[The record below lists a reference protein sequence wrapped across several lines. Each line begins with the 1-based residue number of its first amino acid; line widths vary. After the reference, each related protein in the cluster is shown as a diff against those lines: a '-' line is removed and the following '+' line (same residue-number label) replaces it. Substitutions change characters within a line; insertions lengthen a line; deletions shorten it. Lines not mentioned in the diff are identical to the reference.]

1 MLLMENSPPAS
12 PGFIGSLRALGDGLI
27 ASVQDRLELFS
38 VELQEEKFRL
48 IQTFI
53 WISAA
58 VFTGLM
64 AITFASLTLVYFFW
78 ESARLAV
85 LGGLTLFYAGA
96 LLAIIIAFRRYVA
109 RQPRPF
115 AATLSEIKEDRACIQ
130 PRN

>member
-1 MLLMENSPPAS
+1 M
-12 PGFIGSLRALGDGLI
+12 RALGDGLI

-38 VELQEEKFRL
+38 LELQEEKFRL

-58 VFTGLM
+58 IFTGMM
-64 AITFASLTLVYFFW
+64 ALGFASLTLVYLFW

-96 LLAIIIAFRRYVA
+96 LLAIVISFRRYVA
-109 RQPRPF
+109 RQPKPF
-115 AATLSEIKEDRACIQ
+115 AATLHEIKEDRACIQ
-130 PRN
+130 PKT